1 MAVIQASFPGKT
13 KDKEWVLGDSCHQ
26 QLNAQVPVLVV
37 TDLKGVILIS
47 SQATD
52 NSSWVVSRARV
63 NISRFWTASTAFI
76 KCSIN
81 LTNPEDCLPPLTFVE
96 PFRPVKNPQAKD
108 GAVPE
113 DLKTKSRGRQFPL
126 GQGDEICIYIGY
138 KNYLGESITDSDLG
152 TRLLRVYIGCIDT
165 VIDSTSTN
173 DGFSYSIECRDR
185 MKYLMDSLSS
195 FNSAESESLVSDI
208 GKNGQVS
215 RKDVIM
221 AIARRAVGD
230 LRNGISC
237 DAANCGF
244 YIRDEDRTKTTN
256 SQDISFSS
264 GYDGFRNYQVQDEN
278 SKITFLGGKT
288 TDKLADISFFP
299 KFNII
304 TGRMPFS
311 NGSDLQMNYVV
322 TERVAV
328 EYIKYLSLQ
337 EPVMTEVFCDHRTG
351 DYWYCP
357 RGVDTSGLNDPKRFY
372 RTYFNRIAPAGVS
385 ELYGVRSD
393 VDRTRDVSTSIDSA
407 LPSITSADPD
417 IELLVIGAKELPNSA
432 PEEVHACQKL
442 ILFREEQS
450 TLSWRSN
457 IIVTKSNA
465 ASGGEAMSIHLR
477 VIPPRFKGR
486 AFPCS
491 YYTVIDPSINSS
503 AELVGVALAYARSKG
518 KEVRAATAHMI
529 GDPSLTPG
537 EAIQI
542 LGAAPKNSIQVPNHK
557 ELLDSAV
564 ADKKNFVTYYG
575 QYQDLAVRLAD
586 QVKDSK
592 GTTPESV
599 SLPNDYVQSSGTGNT
614 LTPNSSGATNTQI
627 MCDFPLP
634 DENGK
639 TSEQQLPQ
647 NDLVAF
653 KDDPETIWRLEGLI
667 HRFNDGTP
675 GYYTEVGL
683 ITPF

>member
-13 KDKEWVLGDSCHQ
+13 KDNTWVLGDSCHQ
-26 QLNAQVPVLVV
+26 QANAQVPVLVL

-47 SQATD
+47 SEATD

-81 LTNPEDCLPPLTFVE
+81 LTNPDDCLPPLTLVE
-96 PFRPVKNPQAKD
+96 PYRPAKNSQAKD
-108 GAVPE
+108 GEIPE
-113 DLKTKSRGRQFPL
+113 DLTKKLKPDGTQRRKFPL
-126 GQGDEICIYIGY
+126 GPGDEICIYIGY
-138 KNYLGESITDSDLG
+138 KNYLGESITKEDLG
-152 TRLLRVYIGCIDT
+152 TRLLRVYIGSIDT

-195 FNSAESESLVSDI
+195 FNSAESENLVSDI
-208 GKNGQVS
+208 GKNGQIP

-221 AIARRAVGD
+221 AIAKRAVGD
-230 LRNGISC
+230 LRGTTGCN
-237 DAANCGF
+237 AANCGF
-244 YIRDEDRTKTTN
+244 YISEDDKKNT
-256 SQDISFSS
+256 QDVSFST
-264 GYDGFRNYQVQDEN
+264 GYDGFRNYEVQTED
-278 SKITFLGGKT
+278 SGITFLGGKT
-288 TDKLADISFFP
+288 TDKLEDISFFP

-322 TERVAV
+322 TERVAI
-328 EYIKYLSLQ
+328 EYIKYLALQ

-372 RTYFNRIAPAGVS
+372 RTYFNRIAPEGIS
-385 ELYGVRSD
+385 GLYEVRSD
-393 VDRTRDVSTSIDSA
+393 VDRTAVVANSNDGGLDLTVVAGREV
-407 LPSITSADPD
+407 L
-417 IELLVIGAKELPNSA
+417 SA

-477 VIPPRFKGR
+477 VIPSRFEGR

-491 YYTVIDPSINSS
+491 YYTVVDPSINSS
-503 AELVGVALAYARSKG
+503 AELVGVALAYVRAKG

-542 LGAAPKNSIQVPNHK
+542 LGGAPKNSIKVPDHK
-557 ELLDSAV
+557 SMLDEAIT
-564 ADKKNFVTYYG
+564 DKTNFVQYYG
-575 QYQDLAVRLAD
+575 HYQDLALDLANQVRNN
-586 QVKDSK
+586 S

-599 SLPNDYVQSSGTGNT
+599 TLPNDYLSVVTSKDGTSANT
-614 LTPNSSGATNTQI
+614 ITGSVTGFSNTQI
-627 MCDFPLP
+627 MCDLP
-634 DENGK
+634 NLEEGGDNV
-639 TSEQQLPQ
+639 PQ
-647 NDLVAF
+647 NDQVKF
-653 KDDPETIWRLEGLI
+653 KDDPETIWRVEGLI

-675 GYYTEVGL
+675 GYYTELGL

>member
-1 MAVIQASFPGKT
+1 MAVIQANFPGKT
-13 KDKEWVLGDSCHQ
+13 KDNSWVLGDSCHQ
-26 QLNAQVPVLVV
+26 QANAQVPVLVV
-37 TDLKGVILIS
+37 TDLTGVILIS
-47 SQATD
+47 SEATD
-52 NSSWVVSRARV
+52 NSSWVISRARV

-81 LTNPEDCLPPLTFVE
+81 LTNPDDCLPPLTFVE
-96 PFRPVKNPQAKD
+96 PYRPVKNSQADDKD
-108 GAVPE
+108 NNRPK
-113 DLKTKSRGRQFPL
+113 DLKTKTDRRQFPL

-138 KNYLGESITDSDLG
+138 KNYLGESITDADLG
-152 TRLLRVYIGCIDT
+152 TRLLRVFIGSIDT

-208 GKNGQVS
+208 GKDGQIP

-221 AIARRAVGD
+221 AIAKRAVGD
-230 LRNGISC
+230 LRNTTSC
-237 DAANCGF
+237 NAANCGF
-244 YIRDEDRTKTTN
+244 YIRKEENNT
-256 SQDISFSS
+256 QDVSFSS

-278 SKITFLGGKT
+278 SNITFLGGKT
-288 TDKLADISFFP
+288 TDKLDDISFFP

-372 RTYFNRIAPAGVS
+372 RTYFNRIAPEGVS
-385 ELYGVRSD
+385 ELYSERSK
-393 VDRTRDVSTSIDSA
+393 VDRSTVNNTEEGVDIDVQAAEDP
-407 LPSITSADPD
+407 LP
-417 IELLVIGAKELPNSA
+417 A

-477 VIPPRFKGR
+477 VVPPRFEGR

-491 YYTVIDPSINSS
+491 YYTVVDPSINSS
-503 AELVGVALAYARSKG
+503 AELVGVALAYAKSKG

-542 LGAAPKNSIQVPNHK
+542 LGAAPKNSIKVPTHK
-557 ELLDSAV
+557 ELLDSAIT
-564 ADKKNFVTYYG
+564 DKKNFVAYYG
-575 QYQDLAVRLAD
+575 MYQDFALSLAQ
-586 QVKDSK
+586 QVQDSK
-592 GTTPESV
+592 GTTPEPV
-599 SLPNDYVQSSGTGNT
+599 SLSNDYATVATSEGGTAKNNLIPSSPG
-614 LTPNSSGATNTQI
+614 STNTQI
-627 MCDFPLP
+627 MCDFPMP
-634 DENGK
+634 DESG
-639 TSEQQLPQ
+639 SQSQLPL
-647 NDLVAF
+647 NDQVIF
-653 KDDPETIWRLEGLI
+653 KDDPETIWRVEGLI

-675 GYYTEVGL
+675 GYYTELGL

>member
-13 KDKEWVLGDSCHQ
+13 KDNSWVLGDSCHQ
-26 QLNAQVPVLVV
+26 QANAQVPVLVV

-47 SQATD
+47 SEATD

-81 LTNPEDCLPPLTFVE
+81 LTNPNDCLPPLTFVE
-96 PFRPVKNPQAKD
+96 PFRPFKNAQAAD
-108 GAVPE
+108 DSIPE
-113 DLKTKSRGRQFPL
+113 DVKTSTKPEPNRRQFPL

-138 KNYLGESITDSDLG
+138 KNYLGEPITNADLG
-152 TRLLRVYIGCIDT
+152 TRLLRVFIGSIDT

-173 DGFSYSIECRDR
+173 DGFSFSIECRDR

-195 FNSAESESLVSDI
+195 FNSAEGESLISDI
-208 GKNGQVS
+208 GKNGQIS

-221 AIARRAVGD
+221 AIAKRAVGD
-230 LRNGISC
+230 LRNSTSC
-237 DAANCGF
+237 NAANCGF
-244 YIRDEDRTKTTN
+244 YIRAEDKNT
-256 SQDISFSS
+256 QDVSFTDS
-264 GYDGFRNYQVQDEN
+264 YDGFRNYQVPKEGSN
-278 SKITFLGGKT
+278 ITFLGGKT
-288 TDKLADISFFP
+288 TDKLEDISFFP

-304 TGRMPFS
+304 TGKMPFA
-311 NGSDLQMNYVV
+311 NGSDLQTNYVV
-322 TERVAV
+322 TERVAI
-328 EYIKYLSLQ
+328 EYIKYLSLL

-357 RGVDTSGLNDPKRFY
+357 RGVDSSGLNDPKRFY

-385 ELYGVRSD
+385 ELYNVQSNVNRTTNVSNSPGSVPGRDISFN
-393 VDRTRDVSTSIDSA
+393 VD
-407 LPSITSADPD
+407 
-417 IELLVIGAKELPNSA
+417 GAEELPNSA

-465 ASGGEAMSIHLR
+465 ASGGEAMSVHLR
-477 VIPPRFKGR
+477 VVPPRFKYR

-491 YYTVIDPSINSS
+491 YYTVVDPSINSS

-537 EAIQI
+537 EAIQV
-542 LGAAPKNSIQVPNHK
+542 LGAAPKNSIKLPSHK
-557 ELLDSAV
+557 EMLDSAI
-564 ADKKNFVTYYG
+564 ADKTNFVTYYG
-575 QYQDLAVRLAD
+575 LYQDFALDLAK
-586 QVKDSK
+586 QVKNSQSTAPEEVK
-592 GTTPESV
+592 LNNNYVSVVTSATGTT
-599 SLPNDYVQSSGTGNT
+599 NNT
-614 LTPNSSGATNTQI
+614 ITPTSSGASNTQI
-627 MCDFPLP
+627 MCDFPVA
-634 DENGK
+634 DENGLNG
-639 TSEQQLPQ
+639 EQAVPD
-647 NDLVAF
+647 NNLVAF
-653 KDDPETIWRLEGLI
+653 MDDPETIWRVEGLI

-675 GYYTEVGL
+675 GYYTELGL